1 MMGSVG
7 KHVNEFNS
15 DGKEIQISLI
25 NSVYEEDE
33 FAKKVA
39 ILFFIANGL
48 SAAMSTTLSPLSEI
62 LTFYFKA
69 SDFTIWYLNSS
80 FTLYFL
86 IMNTLANWV
95 IDRYGVKVSIQLG
108 LSLTVIGSWLRL
120 SVNTNIRGMIFGH
133 TLTAIGGP
141 FIANCISKVSNIWF
155 LPKNRTKMTSLMS
168 SSYMFGLGFGFLLTS
183 TFWKGGQLK
192 YDELSEIIDG
202 LKWLMYYSAL
212 FCTLLS
218 IPVFLYFRSSP
229 KKPPSLSATSER
241 VGCLGSITT
250 LIKNK
255 DYNLLLTVFSIALG
269 NFITMVLMIHHVI
282 SPFNFSIQQIS
293 NVGLIINFASGCSKA
308 IIAYIAP
315 HFKFR
320 KIIFVI
326 LIALLLCTILLFY
339 TLESGDITYLYLSS
353 FLFGSFCQMY
363 WGPALEY
370 ACEVSFPVSESH
382 ATGNLLFGGSVMGLI
397 TNFTVL
403 LFYHKDPTIFL
414 IYLMISYALCAYLI
428 NLMSDNL
435 RREDFENNIK

>member
-1 MMGSVG
+1 MGSLR
-7 KHVNEFNS
+7 KQVNEFNS
-15 DGKEIQISLI
+15 DGREIKLNLI
-25 NSVYEEDE
+25 ENEYEEDE
-33 FAKKVA
+33 FANKVA

-48 SAAMSTTLSPLSEI
+48 SAAMSTTLSPLSEV
-62 LTFYFKA
+62 LTFYFGA

-80 FTLYFL
+80 FTLFFL
-86 IMNTLANWV
+86 IINTLANWV

-120 SVNTNIRGMIFGH
+120 SVNANIRGMIFGH

-141 FIANCISKVSNIWF
+141 FIANTISKVSNIWF

-183 TFWKGGQLK
+183 TFWKNSHATK
-192 YDELSEIIDG
+192 EELTQIIDD
-202 LKWLMYYSAL
+202 LKMLMYYSAL
-212 FCTLLS
+212 FCTLFS

-229 KKPPSLSATSER
+229 KKPPSLSAISER

-255 DYNLLLTVFSIALG
+255 DYNLLLIVFSIALG

-282 SPFNFSIQQIS
+282 SPFNFTIQQIS
-293 NVGLIINFASGCSKA
+293 NVGLIINFTSGCSKA
-308 IIAYIAP
+308 IIAFIAP
-315 HFKFR
+315 HYKLR

-326 LIALLLCTILLFY
+326 LIVLLLCTMLLTY
-339 TLESGDITYLYLSS
+339 TLESGDITYVYFSS
-353 FLFGSFCQMY
+353 FLFGGFCQMY

-382 ATGNLLFGGSVMGLI
+382 ATGNLLFGGCVMGLM
-397 TNFTVL
+397 TNFTVI
-403 LFYHKDPTIFL
+403 LFYHKDPVIFL

-435 RREDFENNIK
+435 KREDFENNIS